1 MLYSV
6 RNSFGKKVNFVFPVS
21 IRKCTACKCLLY
33 VICEC
38 KHFIGKYRSTTSKLC
53 NVLFL
58 LGTFEVSY
66 DGIVLLNIEPTSGV
80 VDPERWLKWLSVQ
93 MSQESSKK

>member
-21 IRKCTACKCLLY
+21 IRKCTVCKCLLY